1 MWSTAKASGIPLHKG
16 LPPTDELPWTISYV
30 IRKRAQ
36 LDSFNELPAD
46 KRPPTNMI
54 WYGDSKDIDNW
65 FRKVF
70 KMKEGNPDEF
80 ILQIS
85 DDEIE

>member
-1 MWSTAKASGIPLHKG
+1 LHKG
-16 LPPTDELPWTISYV
+16 LPPADELPWTISYV

-36 LDSFNELPAD
+36 LDSFNELPMG

-54 WYGDSKDIDNW
+54 WYGDNKDIDSW
-65 FRKVF
+65 FKKVF
-70 KMKEGNPDEF
+70 NLKDGNPDEF